1 MPLSPA
7 AAAMESEVAF
17 AVGRTVEGFDAKP
30 DKGGV
35 FFPAGCTLEL
45 FGASE

>member
-17 AVGRTVEGFDAKP
+17 AVGRTVEGFDTKP